1 MEGSRVKSSEMPDAI
16 PGMRDPFGGDRPGS
30 MEIVARTVLCAGIHQ
45 HGPRRLFAGRFA
57 LAGILISGCPCADD
71 VPLLNVG
78 RAPIEGHTTN
88 PTRSPRGPRE
98 RGG

>member
-1 MEGSRVKSSEMPDAI
+1 VKSSEMPDAI

-57 LAGILISGCPCADD
+57 LAGIL
-71 VPLLNVG
+71 
-78 RAPIEGHTTN
+78 
-88 PTRSPRGPRE
+88 
-98 RGG
+98 